1 MGTNEYFE
9 KEKVLM
15 RDFIEICKEKDYSE
29 ESVRIMG
36 TMCLS
41 KNAIEKGFSSLEMF
55 TIATDYVREKK
66 NERECID
73 SLIEILK

>member
-1 MGTNEYFE
+1 METDEYFE

-15 RDFIEICKEKDYSE
+15 RNFIEICKAKDYSE

-36 TMCLS
+36 TICLS

-55 TIATDYVREKK
+55 SIATDYVRENK
-66 NERECID
+66 NEKDCIN
-73 SLIEILK
+73 SLIELLK